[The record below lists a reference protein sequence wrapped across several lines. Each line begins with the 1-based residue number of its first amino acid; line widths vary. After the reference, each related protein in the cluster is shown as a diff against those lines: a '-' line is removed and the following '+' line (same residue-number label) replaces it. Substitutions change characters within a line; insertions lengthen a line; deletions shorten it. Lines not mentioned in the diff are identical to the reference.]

1 MPWSET
7 AMRTKTLDV
16 QYNRSSIY
24 PSVEHKMITLYNI
37 AFTEW
42 WIKISGAMVDM
53 MSENARMI
61 CYGLGD
67 FIGEL

>member
-1 MPWSET
+1 
-7 AMRTKTLDV
+7 
-16 QYNRSSIY
+16 
-24 PSVEHKMITLYNI
+24 MITFYNV

-61 CYGLGD
+61 CYGYRD

>member
-1 MPWSET
+1 
-7 AMRTKTLDV
+7 
-16 QYNRSSIY
+16 
-24 PSVEHKMITLYNI
+24 MITLHNV

-42 WIKISGAMVDM
+42 LIKISGAMVDM

-61 CYGLGD
+61 CYGFVG